1 VACLH
6 LLHKVLW
13 RWEHIHIQ
21 MSLKH
26 MGVHSLSV
34 HVTGAAHILPVKN
47 IVQVVYMHMRLTVN
61 GILKIF

>member
-1 VACLH
+1 
-6 LLHKVLW
+6 
-13 RWEHIHIQ
+13 